1 MSKQLKSATFQL
13 IILAAIFY
21 RALRLSIAFQ
31 FAFLNDELRQ
41 IHVVYKFEFT
51 TIPLFSLLT
60 LYCDIIYLSI
70 ESNFEEL

>member
-31 FAFLNDELRQ
+31 FAFLNDELCQ
-41 IHVVYKFEFT
+41 IYCNKKYG
-51 TIPLFSLLT
+51 ST

-70 ESNFEEL
+70 KAISKKSNDTILE